1 MLCEGI
7 IIYFQLVKVFSGM
20 GLGGKH
26 LKRFYVIGWGI
37 PVVVVSVLVGVNDRE
52 DFITDDACWCG
63 GDGVLFWV
71 FVGTLGLIILV
82 NLVIFILALRNT
94 LSNCEVT
101 STSTQGSE
109 TTTKATV
116 CTKLRKARIGLKG
129 SAVLLPILGLTWVFG
144 LLVFNRDTTVFK
156 YLFAIFNSLQG
167 LMIFVFHALLINRK
181 MHEASSRE
189 SEARKAGP
197 TTNTM
202 ADITYLTS
210 LTNEETT
217 GKSRIPVPKDITAF

>member
-1 MLCEGI
+1 
-7 IIYFQLVKVFSGM
+7 
-20 GLGGKH
+20 
-26 LKRFYVIGWGI
+26 I

-52 DFITDDACWCG
+52 DFITEGACWCG

-71 FVGTLGLIILV
+71 FVGTLGPIILV
-82 NLVIFILALRNT
+82 NLVIFILALRNA
-94 LSNCEVT
+94 LSTWEVT
-101 STSTQGSE
+101 STRTQGSE

-167 LMIFVFHALLINRK
+167 LMIFVFHVLINRK
-181 MHEASSRE
+181 IHEEINRE
-189 SEARKAGP
+189 RKARNAGQP
-197 TTNTM
+197 TKTKPM
-202 ADITYLTS
+202 ADTTFVTS

-217 GKSRIPVPKDITAF
+217 GESRIPVPEDMELSQHSDHQT